1 MGMLT
6 AGSDAPGFTLKDQSG
21 ADVSLAGLAGKWV
34 VLYFYPRDDTPGCTR
49 EACNFRDSHAELVAA
64 GAIVLG
70 MSPDKEA
77 AHRKFAEKYGLPFQ
91 LLVDTENHDA
101 ARAYGAWGLKKN
113 YGKEYEGMIRSTVL
127 ISPEGKVAKVWARV
141 KPDAHGEEVLAWLL
155 ANAAA

>member
-6 AGSDAPGFTLKDQSG
+6 AGSDAPEFTLKDQSG
-21 ADVSLAGLAGKWV
+21 ADVGLAGLAGKWV

-77 AHRKFAEKYGLPFQ
+77 AHRKFAEKHGLPFQ
-91 LLVDTENHDA
+91 LLVDTENHDV

-127 ISPEGKVAKVWARV
+127 ISPEGKVARVWARA

>member
-6 AGSDAPGFTLKDQSG
+6 AGSDAPGFTVKDQSG

-64 GAIVLG
+64 GAVILG

>member
-6 AGSDAPGFTLKDQSG
+6 TGSDAPGFTLKDQSG
-21 ADVSLAGLAGKWV
+21 ADVGLAGLAGKWV

-64 GAIVLG
+64 GTVVLG